1 MTCLDPTGRRPSK
14 FRCLKAF
21 FLTIFGITGTQLF
34 PLIFH
39 FIRLVSYFLMD
50 RQTFLPK
57 PLPKGNSLFG
67 LEIFQHDLNFNDN
80 SSSVYTVQVIVAA
93 IASILIGL
101 TGFMAICREKLTT
114 MKIYS
119 FIMLLITFVTGFGS
133 FCLPNLVHW
142 TNIILPLLG
151 GSVSSLLSF
160 VFTLLT
166 QQQLDQENPSSYHNY
181 YPYNNQYN

>member
-1 MTCLDPTGRRPSK
+1 MSCLDPTGRRPSK

-21 FLTIFGITGTQLF
+21 FLTFFGISGTQIL
-34 PLIFH
+34 PLMFH
-39 FIRLVSYFLMD
+39 FIRLVSYFLLD
-50 RQTFLPK
+50 RQTFPPK

-67 LEIFQHDLNFNDN
+67 LEIFQHDLNFDDN

-93 IASILIGL
+93 ILAIITGV

-119 FIMLLITFVTGFGS
+119 FIMLLITFITGMGS
-133 FCLPNLVHW
+133 FCLPNLVTL

-151 GSVSSLLSF
+151 GGVSSLLSF
-160 VFTLLT
+160 VFSLLT
-166 QQQLDQENPSSYHNY
+166 QQQLDQEHAPSYQNY
-181 YPYNNQYN
+181 YPYNNPYN